1 MGEIYLWSSRA
12 EAEAVYTE
20 SWRDFVREKY
30 GSEPEIMY
38 LETPV
43 IVDNVAQEIIHD

>member
-1 MGEIYLWSSRA
+1 VGEIYLWSSRA